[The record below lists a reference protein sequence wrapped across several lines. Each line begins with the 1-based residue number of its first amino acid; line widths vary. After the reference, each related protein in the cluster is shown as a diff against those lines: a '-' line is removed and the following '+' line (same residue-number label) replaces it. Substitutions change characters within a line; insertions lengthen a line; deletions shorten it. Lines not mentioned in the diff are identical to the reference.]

1 MILKKYLQYINNRY
15 SVILGRKVFK
25 DERSLDNTLSGI
37 AIVSLAFIAMSLY
50 LKAFIL
56 IPAMVSPLIG
66 VLLYPLLYA
75 ESKAE
80 DYKKMVGDSAFV
92 ISVVTFV
99 MTAIGKDIMVALR
112 ELAKRGN
119 KVAETELSVLEKKVA
134 KGESRAMAIAERAH
148 ELRGTPL
155 AKLYEVYSDVA
166 ELGVSLM
173 EKLWEY
179 IEITVNDMA
188 KMMENSLDLLLEM
201 MEALLAMYLV
211 PIVVISMSVLLE
223 ITSSINMSSLIVPS
237 LLFPL
242 LVSPLFYF
250 LIARF
255 SLTPRVVY
263 KLTTKDKAVVIAGV
277 IAMVVPSVVFHN
289 SAYVSIAF
297 GAIIASWFYNNYY
310 RPAEILY
317 DRLPLLASKVTDKV
331 SLGYNFKNAVNELL
345 NELAES
351 DNSLK
356 DVPYLVRK
364 NVLAFMNDFITIS
377 ELVYEGDPK
386 LHTFISKIY
395 SNLAFLRRHHL
406 RRSMFFLA
414 VSLAFPFVMY
424 FELSMMSSVVNVYLG
439 SMYFLIGIFTFD
451 ITLIFSKFYRGTMF
465 FYPIYL
471 VVGIMQIFLQ
481 IFVAHQVFF

>member
-1 MILKKYLQYINNRY
+1 MILKKYLQYIDNKY
-15 SVILGRKVFK
+15 SIILGRKVFK
-25 DERSLDNTLSGI
+25 DERVLDNTLSGVV
-37 AIVSLAFIAMSLY
+37 IVSLTFIAASLY
-50 LKAFIL
+50 FKAFIL
-56 IPAMVSPLIG
+56 IPAMTSPLVG
-66 VLLYPLLYA
+66 ALLYPLLYA

-80 DYKKMVGDSAFV
+80 DYKKMAGDSAFV

-99 MTAIGKDIMVALR
+99 MAAIGKDIMIALR

-119 KVAETELSVLEKKVA
+119 KVAKTELSVLEKKVA
-134 KGESRAMAIAERAH
+134 NGKTRAVAVAERAH
-148 ELRGTPL
+148 ELYGTPL

-179 IEITVNDMA
+179 IETTVNDIA
-188 KMMENSLDLLLEM
+188 KSIENSLDLLLEM
-201 MEALLAMYLV
+201 MEAMLAMYLV
-211 PIVVISMSVLLE
+211 PIVVISMSVLSE
-223 ITSSINMSSLIVPS
+223 ITSSVNIPSLIVPS

-255 SLTPRVVY
+255 SLTPRVIY

-277 IAMVVPSVVFHN
+277 VAMVVLSTVLHN

-310 RPAEILY
+310 RPAEVLY

-351 DNSLK
+351 DKSLK

-377 ELVYEGDPK
+377 ELVFEGDPS
-386 LHTFISKIY
+386 LHTFILKIY
-395 SNLAFLRRHHL
+395 SNLTFLRRHHL

-414 VSLAFPFVMY
+414 VSLAFPFIMY
-424 FELSMMSSVVNVYLG
+424 FELSMMSSVVNVGLG
-439 SMYFLIGIFTFD
+439 SMYFLIGIYSFD
-451 ITLIFSKFYRGTMF
+451 ITLIFSKFYRGTIF
-465 FYPIYL
+465 FYPIYII
-471 VVGIMQIFLQ
+471 VGIMQIFLQ
-481 IFVAHQVFF
+481 IFVAHQTFF